1 MIAGRTPA
9 AATEELRSALQQIVS
24 CVTPAVL
31 RVATDALETKHNM
44 SSRLARAG
52 SRASMTLTIRHAAGL
67 IHDATGGDTGWQA
80 RTTGYMYTLDDADG
94 REILA
99 YHWHP
104 HGRSPETEPH
114 LHLGAGAGTIRPE
127 LTRAHLA
134 TGFVTPVAMVRLV
147 VMHFG
152 VRPRRADWAERL
164 ERVNQ
169 TLAMS

>member
-1 MIAGRTPA
+1 VIVGRTPA
-9 AATEELRSALQQIVS
+9 AAIETLRSALQQVVS

-31 RVATDALETKHNM
+31 KVEVEAIEAKL
-44 SSRLARAG
+44 SVSGGLARAG
-52 SRASMTLTIRHAAGL
+52 GRAPITLTIRHAAGL
-67 IHDATGGDTGWQA
+67 VHDATGDNSGWQA
-80 RTTGYMYTLDDADG
+80 RTIGYMYTLDDADG

-104 HGRSPETEPH
+104 LGRGLEKEPH
-114 LHLGAGAGTIRPE
+114 LHLGAGAGAIRSE

-134 TGFVTPVAMVRLV
+134 TGFVTAVALVRLV

-152 VRPRRADWAERL
+152 VRTRRADWVGRS

-169 TLAMS
+169 MLAMS